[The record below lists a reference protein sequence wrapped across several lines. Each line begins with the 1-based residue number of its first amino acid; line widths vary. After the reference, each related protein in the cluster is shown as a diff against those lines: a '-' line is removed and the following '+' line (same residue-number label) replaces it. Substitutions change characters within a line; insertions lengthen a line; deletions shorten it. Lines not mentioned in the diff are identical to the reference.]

1 MENTELSFEQ
11 ALVELETVVIKLEE
25 GNLSLGEMISLYQRG
40 RTLAEYCQRLLE
52 QASLQVQQLT
62 AEGELR
68 PLEK

>member
-25 GNLSLGEMISLYQRG
+25 GNLSLGETISLYQRG